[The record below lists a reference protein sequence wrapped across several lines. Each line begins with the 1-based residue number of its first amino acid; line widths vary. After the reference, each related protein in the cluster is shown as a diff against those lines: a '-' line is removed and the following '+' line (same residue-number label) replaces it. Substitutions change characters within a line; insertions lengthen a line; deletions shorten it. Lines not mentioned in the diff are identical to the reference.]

1 MAAMSRQMKLV
12 DGLIDLASLG
22 RRPLTLALALLGAC
36 SGEAAPRPAGPVL
49 AIRNARVFDGVAVL
63 PRATVLVRGGRIDAV
78 GADVEVPAGA
88 TIVDGSGKTLLPGLL
103 DAHTHGRDVAAL
115 EQALAFGVT
124 TEIGMMGDPAHA
136 RARRAEEQAT
146 GAPTRAALLSA
157 GWPITVAGGLGTGD
171 DPVPT
176 LAADG
181 DAAAFVAERV
191 AEGSDHIEIMYDH
204 GTGWGVQAPSLSPA
218 QLVAAVGAAHR
229 ARVLAVVDVAT
240 HAEATTAIDAG
251 VDGLAHL
258 YIEGPSAPLAGRIAR
273 SGKFVMATLPVLFS
287 VCDGTRGPALAGDA
301 HVAPYLSAASARALR
316 QSYHLLSPGVD
327 CRALLA
333 ATRELADRGV
343 PILVGSDAPSPGTA
357 HGASVHDGLALLV
370 DAGLSPAHALAAA
383 TSATAAAFRLGDRGR
398 IAVGRRADLVLVEG
412 DPTRD
417 IRATRNIAAVWK
429 AGVRLDRR
437 PRAAEVAVAALEPV
451 SIGEFEEGDDGW
463 LPRADRIDG
472 GRSEAEVERI
482 APGAD
487 GTAGALAITGLV
499 SPSGWAGALVFL
511 GAEATEPA
519 DLGGLTA
526 LELRAR
532 GDGARYRVLA
542 FTLGDPSPLELGSFD
557 ATRRW
562 TARTLP
568 LDGMPAARRGAV
580 VALLFAAGP
589 KAGPFRLELDQIEL
603 R

>member
-1 MAAMSRQMKLV
+1 MAAPRA
-12 DGLIDLASLG
+12 DAAPGG
-22 RRPLTLALALLGAC
+22 RPVTLALALLVGCGGDPAPQP
-36 SGEAAPRPAGPVL
+36 AAPVL
-49 AIRNARVFDGVAVL
+49 AIRDARVFDGVAVL
-63 PRATVLVRGGRIDAV
+63 PRATVLVRGGTIAAV
-78 GADVEVPAGA
+78 GAELDVPAGA
-88 TIVDGSGKTLLPGLL
+88 TIVDGAGKTLLPGLL

-136 RARRAEEQAT
+136 RARRDEERAN

-157 GWPITVAGGLGTGD
+157 GWPITVPDGLGTGD

-176 LAADG
+176 LAAGG
-181 DAAAFVAERV
+181 DAAAFVAQRL

-240 HAEATTAIDAG
+240 HAEATAAIDAG

-258 YIEGPSAPLAGRIAR
+258 YIEGPSALLADLIAR
-273 SGKFVMATLPVLFS
+273 SGAFVMATLPVLFS
-287 VCDGTRGPALAGDA
+287 VCDGTRGPALAADP
-301 HVAPYLSAASARALR
+301 HVAPYLSAASAHALR
-316 QSYHLLSPGVD
+316 RSYHLLSPGID

-343 PILVGSDAPSPGTA
+343 PILAGSDAPSPGTA
-357 HGASVHDGLALLV
+357 HGASVHDALALLV
-370 DAGLSPAHALAAA
+370 DAGLSPVQALAAA
-383 TSATAAAFRLGDRGR
+383 TSAPAHAFRLADRGR
-398 IAVGRRADLVLVEG
+398 IAVGRRADLVLVDG

-417 IRATRNIAAVWK
+417 IRATRRIVAVWK

-437 PRAAEVAVAALEPV
+437 PRAADVAVVAPPHEPGT
-451 SIGEFEEGDDGW
+451 IGAFEEGEDSWRGG
-463 LPRADRIDG
+463 ADRIDG
-472 GRSEAEVERI
+472 GQSEAEVERI
-482 APGAD
+482 APGGG
-487 GTAGALAITGLV
+487 GTAGALAV
-499 SPSGWAGALVFL
+499 SGRVAPSGWAGALAFV

-519 DLGGLTA
+519 DLSQLTA
-526 LELRAR
+526 LRFLAR

-542 FTLGDPSPLELGSFD
+542 FTLGDATPLELGSFV

-562 TARTLP
+562 TARSLS
-568 LDGMPAARRGAV
+568 LDGMPAARRRAV

-589 KAGPFRLELDQIEL
+589 TAGPFRVELDQIEL